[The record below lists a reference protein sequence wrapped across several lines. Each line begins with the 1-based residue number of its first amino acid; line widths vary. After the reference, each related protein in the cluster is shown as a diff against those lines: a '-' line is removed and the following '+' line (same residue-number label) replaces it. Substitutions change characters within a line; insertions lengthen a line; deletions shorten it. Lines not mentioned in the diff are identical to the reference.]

1 MSMSPGFDWPDIWFL
16 RHGQTEWNA
25 AGRIQGRLDSP
36 LTALGLWQAQMQA
49 SLIGDVPGE
58 IALGQGA
65 IYVSPLGRAR
75 QTAAI
80 ALPGYPVIIDP
91 RLAEIGAGAWE
102 GREKA
107 DLPQRANDLLT
118 YTSAP
123 QGETLDQLIT
133 RVQDFAS
140 SLAGPSIVVA
150 HGLWGQVLRG
160 LVQGLEPCA
169 MGAQDNGQGC
179 IYHLSQGRETRLDT
193 PGPR

>member
-1 MSMSPGFDWPDIWFL
+1 MSVSLRHDWPDLWFL

-36 LTALGLWQAQMQA
+36 LTAMGRLQAQMQA
-49 SLIGDVPGE
+49 GLVGD
-58 IALGQGA
+58 ALGEVAAGRGG

-80 ALPGYPVIIDP
+80 ALAGHPVIIDP

-102 GREKA
+102 GRQKA
-107 DLPQRANDLLT
+107 DLPQRDNDLLT

-123 QGETLDQLIT
+123 QGETLEQLIA
-133 RVQDFAS
+133 RVQGFAD
-140 SLAGPSIVVA
+140 SLAGPGIVVA

-160 LVQGLEPCA
+160 LTKGLEPGD

-179 IYHLSQGRETRLDT
+179 IYHLSQGRETRLDA
-193 PGPR
+193 PD